1 VKVQTTP
8 LPGVL
13 IVTPRLFGDQRGFF
27 VETYQRQRY
36 REAGI
41 NVDFVQDN
49 LSRSTKGTLRGL
61 HFQHPRGQAKLVQ
74 AVQGEIFDVVVD
86 IRRGSPTFGQW
97 FGTILSDSD
106 QRQLFIPSG
115 FAHGFC
121 VLSETALF
129 SYKCSDYYA
138 PGNEGGLRWDDPD
151 VAIDWGEKG
160 PLLSE
165 RDRALPLLKAIAPE
179 CLPLYE
185 AAP

>member
-13 IVTPRLFGDQRGFF
+13 IITPRLFGDQRGFF
-27 VETYQRQRY
+27 VETYQQQRY

-41 NVDFVQDN
+41 DVNFVQDN

-74 AVQGEIFDVVVD
+74 AVQGEIFDVAVD

-97 FGTILSDSD
+97 FGTTLSDSD

-121 VLSETALF
+121 VLSQTALF
-129 SYKCSDYYA
+129 SYKCSDYYT

-151 VAIDWGEKG
+151 VAIGWGEKS

-165 RDRALPLLKAIAPE
+165 RDRALPLLMAIGPE
-179 CLPLYE
+179 RLPQYE